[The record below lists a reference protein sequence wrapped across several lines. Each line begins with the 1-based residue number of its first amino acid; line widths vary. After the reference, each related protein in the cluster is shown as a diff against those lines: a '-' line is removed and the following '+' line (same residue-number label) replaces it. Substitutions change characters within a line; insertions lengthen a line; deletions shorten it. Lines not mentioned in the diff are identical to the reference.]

1 MLIGRVSTHLRHY
14 SCISR
19 MFSGGIHRC
28 KINRDSLVFDAD
40 YKPPSCPNCGKLTS
54 PTKRSP
60 DYNLRYLRYERQVF
74 TCPACGEQTVRIMEV
89 DGNLSS

>member
-1 MLIGRVSTHLRHY
+1 MQLGRASIRGTILVYRVCCQWGYDT
-14 SCISR
+14 
-19 MFSGGIHRC
+19 C
-28 KINRDSLVFDAD
+28 KINRD

-74 TCPACGEQTVRIMEV
+74 ACPACGEQTVRIKGI

>member
-1 MLIGRVSTHLRHY
+1 MQNQQR
-14 SCISR
+14 
-19 MFSGGIHRC
+19 FSGFR
-28 KINRDSLVFDAD
+28 AD
-40 YKPPSCPNCGKLTS
+40 YKPPLCTNCGKLTS

-74 TCPACGEQTVRIMEV
+74 TCPSCGEQTVRIMEV